1 MLTLKVIMKRVGKF
15 IDDIFT
21 RIVESK
27 FAFIFYLIFLLFLGF
42 GFLYIKFL
50 LII

>member
-1 MLTLKVIMKRVGKF
+1 MKKVIKF

-21 RIVESK
+21 EIVESK
-27 FAFIFYLIFLLFLGF
+27 FAFVFYLIFLVLLGF

-50 LII
+50 LTA

>member
-1 MLTLKVIMKRVGKF
+1 MKKIRKF

-21 RIVESK
+21 EIVESK
-27 FAFIFYLIFLLFLGF
+27 FAFIFYLVFLLLLGF

-50 LII
+50 LTT